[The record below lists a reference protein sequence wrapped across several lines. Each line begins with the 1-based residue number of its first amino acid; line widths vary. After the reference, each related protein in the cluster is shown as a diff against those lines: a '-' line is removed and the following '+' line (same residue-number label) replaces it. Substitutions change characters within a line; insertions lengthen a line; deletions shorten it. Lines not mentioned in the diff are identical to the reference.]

1 MNPRS
6 FPIDQPNEASFVKD
20 PEPVAPVADPG
31 TPEDEEDFGAEAYKI
46 IEF

>member
-6 FPIDQPNEASFVKD
+6 FPIGPPNEASFVKD

-31 TPEDEEDFGAEAYKI
+31 TPEDEEEFGADPYEI
-46 IEF
+46 IIF

>member
-31 TPEDEEDFGAEAYKI
+31 TLEDEEDFEEDPYKI